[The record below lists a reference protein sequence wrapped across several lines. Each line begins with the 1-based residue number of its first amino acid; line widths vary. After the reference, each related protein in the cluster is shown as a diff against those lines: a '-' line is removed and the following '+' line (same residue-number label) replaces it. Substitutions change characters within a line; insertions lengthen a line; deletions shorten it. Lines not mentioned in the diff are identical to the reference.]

1 MFRFENKFY
10 QDLLLKYYI
19 KEVLKI
25 IKKISALLPCTYGR
39 YLYSRNWEIVRL
51 TQDEINGSP

>member
-25 IKKISALLPCTYGR
+25 KKKSLHSYLAHMDDTCT
-39 YLYSRNWEIVRL
+39 LE
-51 TQDEINGSP
+51 TEK